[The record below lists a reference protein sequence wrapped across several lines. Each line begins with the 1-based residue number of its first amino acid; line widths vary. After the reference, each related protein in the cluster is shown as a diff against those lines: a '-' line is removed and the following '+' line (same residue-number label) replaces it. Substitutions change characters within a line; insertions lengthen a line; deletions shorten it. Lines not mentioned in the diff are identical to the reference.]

1 MIRSMTGF
9 GAAERDTEAGRLRVE
24 IRTVNHDASRMTFRL
39 PSALDMAEIQL
50 REWLR
55 AFFPRGHVHYALR
68 VDPPEDAPAST
79 LRLDEARAGEYVALL
94 RELKERFG
102 LAGEIDVASIA
113 RYSDVIVRRDESE
126 AEAPDLGDVRA
137 VTEAAAR
144 EAVRMRE
151 DEGRRLQADLEER
164 LAAIEAALAVVADRA
179 PARLVE
185 ERDRLRAAIRELVG
199 EIGVDEERL
208 AREIAYLAER
218 WDISEEI
225 VRLRSHI
232 ELFRETI
239 AGAQGAPVGK
249 RLRFVSQEML
259 REANTIGAKANDVT
273 IQHQVIAIKNE
284 IDRLREQI
292 ENVE

>member
-1 MIRSMTGF
+1 MDVPFPLCGGAMIRSMTGF

-218 WDISEEI
+218 WDISE
-225 VRLRSHI
+225 
-232 ELFRETI
+232 
-239 AGAQGAPVGK
+239 
-249 RLRFVSQEML
+249 
-259 REANTIGAKANDVT
+259 
-273 IQHQVIAIKNE
+273 
-284 IDRLREQI
+284 
-292 ENVE
+292 